1 MRSTRDI
8 FLMTAALSGVLA
20 LALAG
25 CAPHPPHTYRL
36 TPAPGARYAV
46 EGGSVEIHGE
56 KFNLH
61 LIPLDDLGRA
71 AFIRARAAGAADP
84 FAPGPGGISRYF
96 TFKLSI
102 ENTGA
107 SRPVVFQPQSI
118 FLASEMGDRL
128 FPLDFP
134 EAYRLLFGSASS
146 DPRLADDL
154 SKYLFDAGVSIDPGK
169 RAEGLLVYPV
179 AKLSAHKLRMELT
192 LLSTDGEPNDNYDIF
207 FMREKKE

>member
-1 MRSTRDI
+1 
-8 FLMTAALSGVLA
+8 MTATLSGALA
-20 LALAG
+20 LALSG
-25 CAPHPPHTYRL
+25 CAVRAPHDYRL
-36 TPAPGARYAV
+36 VPAPGPHYAV
-46 EGGSVEIHGE
+46 QGGGVQIQGGR
-56 KFNLH
+56 FVLD
-61 LIPLDDLGRA
+61 LMPLDDIGRA
-71 AFIRARAAGAADP
+71 AYIKTRAPGAVDP
-84 FAPGPGGISRYF
+84 FSPGPGGITRYF
-96 TFKLSI
+96 TFKVSVR
-102 ENTGA
+102 NTAGDG
-107 SRPVVFQPQSI
+107 PVVFQPQSI